1 MYYYIDWWQCVIDFA
16 INVNSIS
23 HSIHDVDAQK
33 HFIDHYKY
41 RHEMEIYLHQD
52 KREKV
57 F

>member
-1 MYYYIDWWQCVIDFA
+1 MNA
-16 INVNSIS
+16 NSIS
-23 HSIHDVDAQK
+23 NSIHDLDAQK
-33 HFIDHYKY
+33 RFIDHYKY

>member
-1 MYYYIDWWQCVIDFA
+1 M
-16 INVNSIS
+16 NLNSIS
-23 HSIHDVDAQK
+23 HSIHEVDAQK

-57 F
+57 FWFSTKNNFLPINMID